1 MNNEEVM
8 TTPGSDSM
16 MITCEQHERLT
27 ALRRELHAHPE
38 VSQNEKWT
46 AKRITEFLRGLQPDE
61 LLTDVGVH
69 GVMALFDSGKPGPVR
84 LFRCELDAL
93 PITEVNTFAYRSTI
107 PGVSHKCGHDG
118 HMSILCGLAERL
130 AKQRPATG
138 KAWLVFQPAEENGE
152 GAKAM
157 LADPRMRATKPER
170 AYALHNLPGV
180 EAGAVLLREGS
191 FNASVNSIIVTF
203 KGRTSHAAEPEHGI
217 DPARAMS
224 DFFQRSLALNNNVP
238 SDPKMRVVSSVYAEL
253 GSKDHGISAG
263 RAEVHLTIRCWNDEE
278 LERLAEEIEA
288 IAHELGKRDGLGVE
302 IAYTQRFHANQ
313 NDPVIVKQVREAAE
327 RAGLN
332 AQDAPNPFKWG
343 EDFGLFTAEY
353 PGCMVGLGAG
363 VDMPALHNPDYDF
376 PDAIIP
382 QGVALFE
389 QLARTP

>member
-1 MNNEEVM
+1 
-8 TTPGSDSM
+8 
-16 MITCEQHERLT
+16 MITTEQHERLT

-38 VSQNEKWT
+38 VSLNEKWT
-46 AKRITEFLRGLQPDE
+46 AKRIAEFLQQLKPDE
-61 LLTDVGVH
+61 LLTEVGVH

-93 PITEVNTFAYRSTI
+93 PITEVNTFAYKSTVE
-107 PGVSHKCGHDG
+107 GVSHKCGHDG
-118 HMSILCGLAERL
+118 HMAILCGLAEQL
-130 AKQRPATG
+130 AKERPLTG
-138 KAWLVFQPAEENGE
+138 KSWLLFQPAEENGE

-170 AYALHNLPGV
+170 VYALHNLPGV

-191 FNASVNSIIVTF
+191 FNASVNSIIITF
-203 KGRTSHAAEPEHGI
+203 KGKTSHAAEPEHGI
-217 DPARAMS
+217 DPARAMG
-224 DFFQRSLALNNNVP
+224 DLFQRSLALNNNVP

-263 RAEVHLTIRCWNDEE
+263 RAEVHLTVRCWNDAE
-278 LERLAEEIEA
+278 LEKLQHEIED
-288 IAHELGKRDGLGVE
+288 IANDLAKRDGLGLE

-313 NDPVIVKQVREAAE
+313 NDPDIVKHVRNAAKS
-327 RAGLN
+327 AGLKPV
-332 AQDAPNPFKWG
+332 DAPDPFKWG

-363 VDMPALHNPDYDF
+363 LDLPALHNPDYDF

-382 QGVALFE
+382 HGVALFE
-389 QLARTP
+389 ALARME

>member
-1 MNNEEVM
+1 
-8 TTPGSDSM
+8 
-16 MITCEQHERLT
+16 MIGEAQHKRLT
-27 ALRRELHAHPE
+27 AFRKELHKFPE
-38 VSQNEKWT
+38 VSLNEAET
-46 AKRITEFLRGLQPDE
+46 AKRVAAFLQELKPDE
-61 LLTDVGVH
+61 LLTQVGEH

-84 LFRCELDAL
+84 MFRCELDAL
-93 PITEVNTFAYRSTI
+93 PITEVNTFEHKSTV

-118 HMSILCGLAERL
+118 HMAIVCGLAERL
-130 AKQRPATG
+130 AEERPATG
-138 KAWLVFQPAEENGE
+138 KAWLLFQPAEENGE

-157 LADPRMRATKPER
+157 LADARMRATKPER

-191 FNASVNSIIVTF
+191 FNASVNSIIVVF

-224 DFFQRSLALNNNVP
+224 EFFQRSLALNNNVP

-263 RAEVHLTIRCWNDEE
+263 RAEIHLTVRCWSDEE
-278 LERLAEEIEA
+278 LDKLQRDIEA
-288 IAHELGKRDGLGVE
+288 IANELAKRDGLGIE
-302 IAYTQRFHANQ
+302 ISYTQRFHANQ
-313 NDPVIVKQVREAAE
+313 NDPTIVKQVRDAAD

-332 AQDAPNPFKWG
+332 AVDAPDPFKWG

-363 VDMPALHNPDYDF
+363 LEMPALHNPDYDF

-382 QGVALFE
+382 HGVALFE
-389 QLARTP
+389 QLARAE

>member
-1 MNNEEVM
+1 
-8 TTPGSDSM
+8 
-16 MITCEQHERLT
+16 MIGQAQHERLT
-27 ALRRELHAHPE
+27 ALRKELHRFPE
-38 VSQNEKWT
+38 LSLNEAGT
-46 AKRITEFLRGLQPDE
+46 AKRIATFLQELKPDE
-61 LLTDVGVH
+61 LLTQVGKH

-93 PITEVNTFAYRSTI
+93 PITEVNTFEHKSNV

-118 HMSILCGLAERL
+118 HMAIVCGLAERL
-130 AKQRPATG
+130 AEERPATG
-138 KAWLVFQPAEENGE
+138 KAWLLFQPAEENGE

-157 LADPRMRATKPER
+157 LADARMRVTKPDR

-191 FNASVNSIIVTF
+191 FNASVNSIIVVF

-238 SDPKMRVVSSVYAEL
+238 SDPRMRVVSSVYAEL

-263 RAEVHLTIRCWNDEE
+263 RAEVHLTVRCWNDAE
-278 LERLAEEIEA
+278 LDRLQTEVETIANELADRDRLGIEI
-288 IAHELGKRDGLGVE
+288 G
-302 IAYTQRFHANQ
+302 YTQRFHANQ
-313 NDPVIVKQVREAAE
+313 NDPVIVGQVRDAAG
-327 RAGLN
+327 RAGLK
-332 AQDAPNPFKWG
+332 AVDAPDPFKWG

-382 QGVALFE
+382 HGVALFE
-389 QLARTP
+389 ELARAD